1 VFFFLTFPFALWNSL
16 TSLFLSSCHNSSMV
30 LPFVVK
36 DEWWCSAS
44 TCSLSIFQVT
54 RHIIMPFLLNYVK
67 WQHNT
72 WNDNLEVG
80 VLTEGF
86 DKFTLFRLNDGAVSI
101 LRLQVRV
108 AKTSFFL
115 PRIVGVWFPFIRLLY
130 KWERLTSWLHCTLPF
145 ETVFAVLFLTTSAWF
160 LVPRRNA
167 DSDVL
172 QWLCRGNVSFCLM
185 PWLILCHYRRGN

>member
-1 VFFFLTFPFALWNSL
+1 MLPFY
-16 TSLFLSSCHNSSMV
+16 LSSN
-30 LPFVVK
+30 
-36 DEWWCSAS
+36 AS
-44 TCSLSIFQVT
+44 
-54 RHIIMPFLLNYVK
+54 HYNAYVK
-67 WQHNT
+67 RQHNT

-86 DKFTLFRLNDGAVSI
+86 DKFTLCRLNDGAVSI

-108 AKTSFFL
+108 ANTSFFL
-115 PRIVGVWFPFIRLLY
+115 PRVVGVWFPFIRLLY
-130 KWERLTSWLHCTLPF
+130 KWERQIPSWLHCTLPF

-160 LVPRRNA
+160 LIPDACLGLLERRITANA

-172 QWLCRGNVSFCLM
+172 QWLCRGNLSFCLM